1 MSPNFAIAGGAPR
14 TARPARS
21 RGDVDLD
28 LLSEPTPA
36 TYSSEDFHG
45 EGDTLPSVLEWLAPE
60 PELMQALVIDPD
72 RESRFYLRAKL
83 VMADF
88 LLTDEAA
95 TGGEALY
102 LLKTRRYQLVIMD
115 LDLPDIE
122 GWQLAAKV
130 GAAGGR
136 PALAASI
143 ILTRHKA
150 VLAGRTAC
158 PPRRGRPLPAQ
169 AAASCRV
176 GPDIAKPELN
186 FVRRR
191 AAPRIDA
198 VLGQRQGITWYQSLS
213 NV

>member
-1 MSPNFAIAGGAPR
+1 MSANFVVAGRPPHPP
-14 TARPARS
+14 RPAQH

-36 TYSSEDFHG
+36 IYSSEDFHG
-45 EGDTLPSVLEWLAPE
+45 EGETVPSVLQWLAPE

-83 VMADF
+83 AMADF
-88 LLTDEAA
+88 LLTDDAA

-136 PALAASI
+136 PALADSI
-143 ILTRHKA
+143 ILTRRKLSWLDELRA
-150 VLAGRTAC
+150 R
-158 PPRRGRPLPAQ
+158 
-169 AAASCRV
+169 RV
-176 GPDIAKPELN
+176 GAVHCLRKPLHPIE
-186 FVRRR
+186 
-191 AAPRIDA
+191 
-198 VLGQRQGITWYQSLS
+198 LGQVLRSLG
-213 NV
+213 

>member
-1 MSPNFAIAGGAPR
+1 MSANFPMTGGAPR
-14 TARPARS
+14 PDRPARS

-60 PELMQALVIDPD
+60 PELMHALVIDPD

-83 VMADF
+83 AMADF

-143 ILTRHKA
+143 ILTRHKLSWLDELRA
-150 VLAGRTAC
+150 R
-158 PPRRGRPLPAQ
+158 
-169 AAASCRV
+169 RV
-176 GPDIAKPELN
+176 GAAHCLRKPLH
-186 FVRRR
+186 
-191 AAPRIDA
+191 PLK
-198 VLGQRQGITWYQSLS
+198 LGQILRSLG
-213 NV
+213 

>member
-1 MSPNFAIAGGAPR
+1 MLSRRAQCEFAGVSRMSANFPITGGAP
-14 TARPARS
+14 RPARS

-36 TYSSEDFHG
+36 TYSSEDLHG

-136 PALAASI
+136 PALADSI
-143 ILTRHKA
+143 VLTRHKMSWLDELRA
-150 VLAGRTAC
+150 RRLGAAHCLRKPLHPVELAQVLR
-158 PPRRGRPLPAQ
+158 
-169 AAASCRV
+169 S
-176 GPDIAKPELN
+176 LN
-186 FVRRR
+186 
-191 AAPRIDA
+191 
-198 VLGQRQGITWYQSLS
+198 
-213 NV
+213 

>member
-1 MSPNFAIAGGAPR
+1 MNANFAVAGGLPP
-14 TARPARS
+14 TARHARH

-36 TYSSEDFHG
+36 TYSSEDFQSD
-45 EGDTLPSVLEWLAPE
+45 GDTVPSVLQWLAPE

-83 VMADF
+83 ALADF
-88 LLTDEAA
+88 LLTDDAA
-95 TGGEALY
+95 TAGEALY

-136 PALAASI
+136 PALADSM
-143 ILTRHKA
+143 ILTRHKLSWLDELRA
-150 VLAGRTAC
+150 R
-158 PPRRGRPLPAQ
+158 
-169 AAASCRV
+169 RV
-176 GPDIAKPELN
+176 GAIHCLRKPLHPVE
-186 FVRRR
+186 
-191 AAPRIDA
+191 
-198 VLGQRQGITWYQSLS
+198 LGQMLRTLR
-213 NV
+213 